1 MYRYSYLLLLFILL
15 SAPLQA
21 QSDKDQDAIEYQ
33 FKLDM
38 IRSKI
43 DEVLNTLNE
52 TETKRDSVRVELHK
66 LEVKIAKIS
75 KSLRKIL
82 RKHRKSTKNLKELK
96 SELKQLKK
104 QLSTQRRVLSSQI
117 RSAFRMGQQAQIK
130 LILNQK
136 QPAELG
142 RSMVY
147 FNYLNQAR
155 SEQIKTFLGNIER
168 KQRVESTIITTQQ
181 ELEGLIAQ
189 RKQQKSEL
197 SSSRKQRKQLLAR
210 LNMDINNQQLTLDDL
225 KNSRSRIEQ
234 LLLSLGEILADIP
247 SIPIQQKPFIDL
259 KGKLPWPVKGKFTAK
274 FGTSRNQGDLTW
286 NGVVIQSAYGTPVR
300 AVSHGRVVF
309 ADWLQGF
316 GFITIIDHNDG
327 YMTLYGHNQALY
339 KQAGEWVEAGETIAS
354 IGDSGGQDHSGL
366 YFEIRSQGQPINPN
380 QWCSHRNKHLAFKD

>member
-1 MYRYSYLLLLFILL
+1 MYRFCYPLLLLSLL
-15 SAPLQA
+15 SMPLQA
-21 QSDKDQDAIEYQ
+21 KPDKEQEAIEYQ
-33 FKLDM
+33 LKLDL

-43 DEVLNTLNE
+43 DDVLTTLNE
-52 TETKRDSVRVELHK
+52 TESKRDTVRDELHK

-75 KSLRKIL
+75 KSLRNVL
-82 RKHRKSTKNLKELK
+82 RKHRNSTKSLNDLKAELK
-96 SELKQLKK
+96 LLQK
-104 QLSTQRRVLSSQI
+104 QLSTQKRVLSSQI
-117 RSAFRMGQQAQIK
+117 RSAYSMGQQPHIK

-155 SEQIKTFLGNIER
+155 TEQIKTFLSNIVR
-168 KQRVESTIITTQQ
+168 KQQVETTIRTTQL

-197 SSSRKQRKQLLAR
+197 SSSRKQRKQLLAS
-210 LNMDINNQQLTLDDL
+210 LNKDIDNQQLTLDDL
-225 KNSRSRIEQ
+225 TSSRSRIEQ

-247 SIPIQQKPFIDL
+247 AIPVQQKPFTDL
-259 KGKLPWPVKGKFTAK
+259 KGKLPWPVRGTIGAK

-286 NGVVIQSAYGTPVR
+286 NGVVIQSAYSTPVR

-339 KQAGEWVEAGETIAS
+339 KQAGEWVQAGETIAS
-354 IGDSGGQDHSGL
+354 VGDSGGQEHSGL
-366 YFEIRSQGQPINPN
+366 YFEVRSQGQPINPD
-380 QWCSHRNKHLAFKD
+380 QWCSSKNKHLALID

>member
-1 MYRYSYLLLLFILL
+1 M
-15 SAPLQA
+15 PLQA
-21 QSDKDQDAIEYQ
+21 RSDKEQEAAEYQ
-33 FKLDM
+33 LKLDM

-43 DEVLNTLNE
+43 DVVLNTLNE
-52 TETKRDSVRVELHK
+52 TETRRDSVRDELHK

-82 RKHRKSTKNLKELK
+82 RKHRNSTKNL
-96 SELKQLKK
+96 SELKAELKKLKK
-104 QLSTQRRVLSSQI
+104 QLSTQKRVLSSQI
-117 RSAFRMGQQAQIK
+117 RSAFSMGQQPQMK
-130 LILNQK
+130 LLLNQK
-136 QPAELG
+136 NPAELG

-155 SEQIKTFLGNIER
+155 TEQIKTFLSNIER
-168 KQRVESTIITTQQ
+168 KQLVETSIIATQQ

-189 RKQQKSEL
+189 RKQQKNEL
-197 SSSRKQRKQLLAR
+197 SSNRKQRKQILAQ
-210 LNMDINNQQLTLDDL
+210 LNKDIDNQQLTLDDL
-225 KNSRSRIEQ
+225 TSSRSRIEQ

-247 SIPIQQKPFIDL
+247 AIPMQQHPFHDL
-259 KGKLPWPVKGKFTAK
+259 KGKLPWPVRGSFSAE

-300 AVSHGRVVF
+300 AVSNGRVVF

-339 KQAGEWVEAGETIAS
+339 KQAGEWVEAGEAIAS
-354 IGDSGGQDHSGL
+354 VGDSGGQEHSGL

-380 QWCSHRNKHLAFKD
+380 TWCSSKNKHLALKD